1 MKMSYSIDINSTPE
15 TIFSWLG
22 RPEKAMVWMTSVSKT
37 EMLHETPDM
46 VGSTFRETVG
56 AEGNGMA
63 MQGVVTGYQP
73 NKGISFHLESRVNVV
88 DVEYRIEET
97 HAGVWLTQNGNVLW
111 KFPVNILS
119 LLMGSKL
126 RQDIMAQSR
135 EEFLRLKELCEGGD
149 LAAKDQR

>member
-15 TIFSWLG
+15 TVFSWLE
-22 RPEKAMVWMTSVSKT
+22 RPEKAMAWMNSVSKT

-46 VGSTFRETVG
+46 VGSIFRETVG
-56 AEGNGMA
+56 AEGNGMELK
-63 MQGVVTGYQP
+63 GVVTGYQP
-73 NKGISFHLESRVNVV
+73 NKLISFHLESRVNIV

-97 HAGVWLTQNGNVLW
+97 HTGVRLTQNGNVLW

-135 EEFLRLKELCEGGD
+135 EEFKKLKELCEGGD
-149 LAAKDQR
+149 